1 MLIGIMQGRL
11 SNKSAMPLQSFPWD
25 SWEEEFVRASSIGFN
40 QIEWLLDG
48 VNDTNNPI
56 ASVDGRKQILYLSKK
71 YSVNVKSLCAHTF
84 IDGKLLSKGKS
95 QKEAIDKLSKILT
108 WAFEAKIDYVILP
121 VMDAMSIRNSHS
133 REKFKEVL
141 CGISRHSHGSPKIL
155 LESDLPAFQLKEFID
170 SLESNSI
177 GVLYDLGNATAM
189 GFNLEEDLKL
199 LSPIIKEVHIKDRF
213 FDNGNSGRLGT
224 ADTPFHTAFRVLKKL
239 MWSGSFILETP
250 IFNNWENEAKA
261 NFSFTKNLV
270 ESVSQELE
278 NGL

>member
-1 MLIGIMQGRL
+1 MQGRL

-95 QKEAIDKLSKILT
+95 QKEAIDKLLKILT

-170 SLESNSI
+170 SL
-177 GVLYDLGNATAM
+177 
-189 GFNLEEDLKL
+189 
-199 LSPIIKEVHIKDRF
+199 
-213 FDNGNSGRLGT
+213 
-224 ADTPFHTAFRVLKKL
+224 
-239 MWSGSFILETP
+239 
-250 IFNNWENEAKA
+250 
-261 NFSFTKNLV
+261 
-270 ESVSQELE
+270 
-278 NGL
+278 